1 MGKTTMALAFSKA
14 LGLDHSRVQF
24 TPDVLPSDI
33 TGYSVYQKE
42 TGKMIYQPGAVLVE
56 EVLVPTTLQGVILM
70 EDVVKLGLHH
80 TLKCKVLSKFS

>member
-1 MGKTTMALAFSKA
+1 
-14 LGLDHSRVQF
+14 
-24 TPDVLPSDI
+24 
-33 TGYSVYQKE
+33 
-42 TGKMIYQPGAVLVE
+42 VE